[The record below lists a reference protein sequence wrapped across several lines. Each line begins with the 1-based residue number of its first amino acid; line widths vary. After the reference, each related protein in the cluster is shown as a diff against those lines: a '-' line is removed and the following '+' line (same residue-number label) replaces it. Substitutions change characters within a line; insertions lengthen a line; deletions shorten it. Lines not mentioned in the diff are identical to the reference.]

1 MDVIRSVI
9 PVAAALVMATS
20 AWAEPVN
27 VNTADP
33 MTIADA
39 LKGIGPSKAEAIV
52 AYRDQHGA
60 FRSVEELLD
69 VKGIGEKTIAEN
81 REDILLK

>member
-1 MDVIRSVI
+1 MNPMRTVL
-9 PVAAALVMATS
+9 PVAAALFMAGS

-33 MTIADA
+33 MSIAEA
-39 LKGIGPSKAEAIV
+39 LKGVGASKAEAIV
-52 AYRDQHGA
+52 AYREQHGT
-60 FRSVEELLD
+60 FRSVDELLD
-69 VKGIGEKTIAEN
+69 VKGIGEKTIADN

>member
-1 MDVIRSVI
+1 MNTLRSVLA
-9 PVAAALVMATS
+9 VTAVLVMSGS

-33 MTIADA
+33 MAIAEA
-39 LKGIGPSKAEAIV
+39 LNGVGPSKAEAIV
-52 AYRDQHGA
+52 AYREQHGG
-60 FRSVEELLD
+60 FRSVDELLD
-69 VKGIGEKTIAEN
+69 VKGIGEKTIADN

>member
-1 MDVIRSVI
+1 MNPMRTVLS
-9 PVAAALVMATS
+9 VAAALVMAGN

-33 MTIADA
+33 MSIAEA
-39 LKGIGPSKAEAIV
+39 LKGVGASKAEAIV
-52 AYRDQHGA
+52 AYREQHGA
-60 FRSVEELLD
+60 FRSVDELLD
-69 VKGIGEKTIAEN
+69 VKGIGEKTIADN